1 MQGRQR
7 RYSLINT
14 DPSLR
19 RGIPMSTSPAPGLPQ
34 GFGSATTERLPLP
47 AREAMNAAQQAAADA
62 IVNGP
67 RKAIFGPFVALLQA
81 PGVMEH
87 IGDTGAALRFKGTL
101 PDAVRELVIC
111 VVAREV
117 GNQFEWQTHAP
128 LAVKA
133 GVDEAAV
140 TAIGEGRRPRGLPAD
155 LACATDF
162 ASELMLRNGVS
173 DATYAEAVAQFG
185 APGTVELTAL
195 IGYFTMICWVMNVA
209 RTPGPAVSQATGLA
223 GFPL

>member
-1 MQGRQR
+1 
-7 RYSLINT
+7 
-14 DPSLR
+14 
-19 RGIPMSTSPAPGLPQ
+19 MSTSSEPGLRQ
-34 GFGSATTERLPLP
+34 GFGPSTGQRLPLP
-47 AREAMNAAQQAAADA
+47 AREAMSAEQQAALEA

-67 RKAIFGPFVALLQA
+67 RKAIFGPFVPLLQV
-81 PGVMEH
+81 PGLMEH
-87 IGDTGAALRFKGTL
+87 IGNTGAALRFKGTL
-101 PDAVRELVIC
+101 ADAVRELVIC

-133 GVDEAAV
+133 GVAQAAV
-140 TAIGEGRRPRGLPAD
+140 DAIGAGRRPRDLPAD

-162 ASELMLRNGVS
+162 AGELMLRNGVS

-185 APGTVELTAL
+185 EAGAVELTAL
-195 IGYFTMICWVMNVA
+195 VGYFTMVCWVMNVA
-209 RTPGPAVSQATGLA
+209 RTPGPARSQAPGLA